1 MQWITSSYH
10 ETCTFLFPVIA
21 TGTLDAMGVC
31 TGEDVAGAPVS
42 YKNDRPGD
50 DGTLRSM

>member
-1 MQWITSSYH
+1 MFSG
-10 ETCTFLFPVIA
+10 IA

-42 YKNDRPGD
+42 YNNVEINNKYAPIMSNGCSYSNV
-50 DGTLRSM
+50 GSANV